1 LAEYPTLAAAYA
13 DGWSLMQYSIL
24 TDMVTLRDKE
34 GKHQQVRTYEDGWR
48 LMDGGETF
56 RPSTIT
62 IAGMEF
68 KAAKL

>member
-1 LAEYPTLAAAYA
+1 
-13 DGWSLMQYSIL
+13 MQYSIL